1 MSRARDL
8 ALRARGLLD
17 VLDAVDRDVA
27 PTRAQKPV
35 VDLDAPLRA
44 FVDASAR
51 EHDANILSL
60 SLARREREVAAL
72 REALRRA
79 EDERDAAL
87 SESRDAALER
97 DDATRRRDE
106 AETRANA
113 ERDAAADACEAL
125 ERVARDEDAWRA
137 KSERWALKYREER
150 EMRAEFERAAASTR
164 AKEEKALEAR
174 HEARVLELMEKLETT
189 ELAME
194 RERARTR
201 ELRSEETK
209 DETETSRANA
219 RLEDALGA
227 ERERATRLERERDE
241 LRGKVRALYDA
252 NAQMKSMAERA
263 RAKHREELRRNGE
276 LSQRVVDLERRAE
289 DARDDGFRAERALK
303 SRVERALDD
312 LQKSQ
317 SALILESKAKFE
329 LKAALEHARAEL
341 ERAEAREARAV
352 AALAAMEREKNA
364 LYADFLSKKSQKI
377 ED

>member
-51 EHDANILSL
+51 ENDANILSL

-125 ERVARDEDAWRA
+125 RSVAAGEDAWRA
-137 KSERWALKYREER
+137 KSETWALKYREER
-150 EMRAEFERAAASTR
+150 RMRMEFERATASAR
-164 AKEEKALEAR
+164 AKEKKAVEAR
-174 HEARVLELMEKLETT
+174 CEARVSELIEALETT

-194 RERARTR
+194 RERMRTR
-201 ELRSEETK
+201 EKRSEEAN
-209 DETETSRANA
+209 DEAETSRANA
-219 RLEDALGA
+219 RLDDALKV
-227 ERERATRLERERDE
+227 ERERTTRLERENGE

-263 RAKHREELRRNGE
+263 RASHREELRRNGE

-289 DARDDGFRAERALK
+289 DARDDGFKA
-303 SRVERALDD
+303 ERALDD

-317 SALILESKAKFE
+317 SALISESKAKFE
-329 LKAALEHARAEL
+329 FKAASEHARAEL
-341 ERAEAREARAV
+341 ELAEARETRAV
-352 AALAAMEREKNA
+352 AALAAMEKEKNA
-364 LYADFLSKKSQKI
+364 LYADFLSKKSQK
-377 ED
+377 

>member
-1 MSRARDL
+1 
-8 ALRARGLLD
+8 
-17 VLDAVDRDVA
+17 
-27 PTRAQKPV
+27 
-35 VDLDAPLRA
+35 
-44 FVDASAR
+44 
-51 EHDANILSL
+51 
-60 SLARREREVAAL
+60 
-72 REALRRA
+72 
-79 EDERDAAL
+79 
-87 SESRDAALER
+87 
-97 DDATRRRDE
+97 
-106 AETRANA
+106 
-113 ERDAAADACEAL
+113 
-125 ERVARDEDAWRA
+125 
-137 KSERWALKYREER
+137 
-150 EMRAEFERAAASTR
+150 
-164 AKEEKALEAR
+164 
-174 HEARVLELMEKLETT
+174 MEKLETT

-209 DETETSRANA
+209 DEAETSRANA

-303 SRVERALDD
+303 SRIERALDD

>member
-27 PTRAQKPV
+27 PPRAQKPV

-51 EHDANILSL
+51 ENDANILSL

-125 ERVARDEDAWRA
+125 RSVAAGEDAWRA
-137 KSERWALKYREER
+137 KSETWALKYREER
-150 EMRAEFERAAASTR
+150 RMRMEFERATASAR
-164 AKEEKALEAR
+164 AKEKKAVEAR
-174 HEARVLELMEKLETT
+174 CEARVSELIE
-189 ELAME
+189 
-194 RERARTR
+194 
-201 ELRSEETK
+201 
-209 DETETSRANA
+209 
-219 RLEDALGA
+219 AL
-227 ERERATRLERERDE
+227 
-241 LRGKVRALYDA
+241 
-252 NAQMKSMAERA
+252 
-263 RAKHREELRRNGE
+263 
-276 LSQRVVDLERRAE
+276 
-289 DARDDGFRAERALK
+289 
-303 SRVERALDD
+303 
-312 LQKSQ
+312 
-317 SALILESKAKFE
+317 
-329 LKAALEHARAEL
+329 
-341 ERAEAREARAV
+341 
-352 AALAAMEREKNA
+352 
-364 LYADFLSKKSQKI
+364 
-377 ED
+377 